1 MKLNEMRTSKQVLR
15 DERRDPAFRAEWERT
30 ALARAVALKVVTY
43 RTEHSLSQ
51 RALAAR
57 LGMAQPQVARLE
69 AGQHN
74 PEIDT
79 LVRLAPVLN
88 LEFTIDVHPRER
100 APKLVKKL
108 AQTRDA
114 IASYELNGAAVLVAA
129 R

>member
-1 MKLNEMRTSKQVLR
+1 MKLREMRTSKQVLR
-15 DERRDPAFRAEWERT
+15 DELRDPAFRAEWERT

-43 RTEHSLSQ
+43 RTEHKLSQ
-51 RALAAR
+51 RALAER

-100 APKLVKKL
+100 APKLVNKL

-129 R
+129 S